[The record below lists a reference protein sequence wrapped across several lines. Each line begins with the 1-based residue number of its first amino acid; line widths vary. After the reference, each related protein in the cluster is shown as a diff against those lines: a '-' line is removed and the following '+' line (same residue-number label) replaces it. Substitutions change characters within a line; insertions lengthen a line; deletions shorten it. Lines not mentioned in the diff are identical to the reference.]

1 MLVVSDSETAFLRFE
16 NLFLITYLFM
26 FFFFV
31 LVFLTLYNLLSV
43 YVV

>member
-16 NLFLITYLFM
+16 NLFLIIYLFM
-26 FFFFV
+26 VFFFV
-31 LVFLTLYNLLSV
+31 FVFLTLYNLLSI